1 MSRLAAEHH
10 IILCCRKRTIASR
23 DHHRRI
29 AVLRIG
35 YMGTDQVIYAVQMAV
50 VHNSLGAADA
60 LLRRLEDQL
69 YGSMKRILDR
79 HQNLRDSKADGSM
92 GVMAAGM
99 HKALIYRSKPL
110 SRRTV
115 AAVMLLKHAKGIDI
129 EPHRDRRSFAAA
141 QDSDHAGHSALCV
154 LDKLRIRPLGDGTL
168 ILFIQF
174 LFRRNAHAGI
184 PFADLVAN
192 KDLIS
197 QIRKLSGNDRRR
209 THFKPAFFRVFVE
222 ITALCC

>member
-1 MSRLAAEHH
+1 
-10 IILCCRKRTIASR
+10 
-23 DHHRRI
+23 
-29 AVLRIG
+29 
-35 YMGTDQVIYAVQMAV
+35 
-50 VHNSLGAADA
+50 
-60 LLRRLEDQL
+60 
-69 YGSMKRILDR
+69 
-79 HQNLRDSKADGSM
+79 
-92 GVMAAGM
+92 
-99 HKALIYRSKPL
+99 
-110 SRRTV
+110 
-115 AAVMLLKHAKGIDI
+115 MLLKHAKGIDI